1 MTRITE
7 EITRICKRLV
17 PVIGR
22 KKANNLLKAY
32 ITSETLDEQFR
43 METFVNMFA
52 LKYLGSG
59 IDDNQIHLPP
69 TSTSSRVGDFAL
81 GTIIYSNQSFCPL
94 YLNQSDF
101 VKHVNIC
108 GITGSGKTNMGH
120 ILLTKLSEVQIPFL
134 VIDWRRSWRAV
145 LTLANNS
152 IKAITVYSIGRN
164 TGSSF
169 HWNPLRGPP
178 GVHVQVWLST
188 VCEVLEKSHLSGP
201 GVSEILTRVLGHQL
215 SQYATSDESNTD
227 HPNFFDALEEVQRL
241 KLRGRQLLW
250 QDSSLRILRTFT
262 QIGPA
267 AEAFNARDPVRLENL
282 FGKQVIFELDME
294 LPKSLRVFFSEIVL
308 RWLHLY
314 RLGQGESDT
323 LRHVIFLEEIH
334 NLFPRSSIERQAS
347 NGLENLFR
355 EVRGFGQGIV
365 SITQHPSL
373 IPLPILANCNT
384 QIYFGLQ
391 HEDDIRT
398 AKKALFLDEDEA
410 VFLDRLAVGEAIVK
424 VKSRISPCLVRF
436 PLVPI
441 KKGVVTDEMINMGG
455 KIYGKKRMDSLRDN

>member
-1 MTRITE
+1 MTRKIE
-7 EITRICKRLV
+7 EIVRVCRRLI

-22 KKANNLLKAY
+22 KKANNLLKAF

-59 IDDNQIHLPP
+59 IDENQIHLPP
-69 TSTSSRVGDFAL
+69 ATASRQVGHFAL
-81 GTIIYSNQSFCPL
+81 GTIIYGDQSLYPL

-101 VKHVNIC
+101 VKHINIC
-108 GITGSGKTNMGH
+108 GITGSGKTNIGH

-145 LTLANNS
+145 LTLANKSTKS
-152 IKAITVYSIGRN
+152 IAVHSIGRN
-164 TGSSF
+164 TDSPF
-169 HWNPLRGPP
+169 FWNPLRGPP

-188 VCEVLEKSHLSGP
+188 ICEVLEKSHLSGP
-201 GVSEILTRVLGHQL
+201 GVSEILSRVLGHQL
-215 SQYATSDESNTD
+215 SQHAMCNEANID

-250 QDSSLRILRTFT
+250 QDSCLRILRTFT

-267 AEAFNARDPVRLENL
+267 AHAFNARNPVQLEDL
-282 FGKQVIFELDME
+282 FEKQVIFELDME
-294 LPKSLRVFFSEIVL
+294 LPKSLRVFFSEIIL

-314 RLGQGESDT
+314 RLGQGESDE
-323 LRHVIFLEEIH
+323 LRHVVFLEEIH
-334 NLFPRSSIERQAS
+334 NLFPRSNIERQAS
-347 NGLENLFR
+347 SGLENLFR

-365 SITQHPSL
+365 SITRHPSL

-398 AKKALFLDEDEA
+398 AKKALFLDNDEA

-424 VKSRISPCLVRF
+424 IKSRISPCLVRF

-441 KKGVVTDEMINMGG
+441 KKGVVTDEMINIGG
-455 KIYGKKRMDSLRDN
+455 